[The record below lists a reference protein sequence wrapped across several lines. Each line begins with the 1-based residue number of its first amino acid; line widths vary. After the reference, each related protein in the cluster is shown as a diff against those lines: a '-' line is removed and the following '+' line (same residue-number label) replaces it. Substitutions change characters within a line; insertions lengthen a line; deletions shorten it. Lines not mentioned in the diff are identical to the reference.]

1 MSIVLQRPTDL
12 KEESFNQTRQTITNG
27 GIMKLTTKI
36 TATICL
42 GLVLSCTQALA
53 EVDKLRVVGTW
64 SSLTLFKNF
73 EKPFWTETVPQELG
87 IETTMTSL
95 GQVKLKGPAV
105 VRQMDMGVFDVVHT
119 VADYIVSDSPD
130 LAGLDLPGVTTD
142 IATAKKTV
150 EAYRPALEKYL
161 ARDFNVKLLSVVPY
175 PAQVLFSRVE
185 IGGLDDLKGKKIRA
199 SGWTTSEFVTALG
212 ATGVTMSF
220 SEVPQA
226 LQRGVVDCAITGSLS
241 GYSAGWGEVSEYI
254 YPLPVGGWDYTIG
267 VISMNTWDKLTK
279 EQQDKLQTLIKE
291 KLETPGWAVTEKETL
306 EGVACLTGKECPHG
320 DPQNLTEVP
329 ITDEA
334 RQKVQQVLVD
344 NVLPALAEKA
354 SPESIATWNDTIGKV
369 VGIQSK

>member
-1 MSIVLQRPTDL
+1 
-12 KEESFNQTRQTITNG
+12 
-27 GIMKLTTKI
+27 MKLKMKI
-36 TATICL
+36 AATICI
-42 GLVLSCTQALA
+42 GIAMSCTSVVA

-73 EKPFWTETVPQELG
+73 EKPFWTETVPKELG

-150 EAYRPALEKYL
+150 EAYRPALEEYL

-241 GYSAGWGEVSEYI
+241 GYSAGWGEVSKYI

-267 VISMNTWDKLTK
+267 VISMNTWEKLSK
-279 EQQDKLQTLIKE
+279 EQQDKLQTLIID
-291 KLETPGWAVTEKETL
+291 KLETPGWAVTERETL

-320 DPQNLTEVP
+320 DPQNLVEVP

-334 RQKVQQVLVD
+334 RQKVQEVLVD
-344 NVLPALAEKA
+344 SVLPALSEKV
-354 SPESIATWNDTIGKV
+354 SPGTIDTWNDTIGKV